1 MSLDWDLS
9 GIKNY
14 KELCWGPA
22 TDEEGYKLLNGV
34 TDGLIW
40 KTMSVGMGRITEKN
54 YEEFFM
60 RLCMIDVAT
69 EGGEGPLNTW
79 VTDEDGK
86 KVQVKGRTVQIKG
99 KSARDRWA
107 QKPSVNTPFYFIPK
121 KDFNEIPKEDR
132 EKIPKDADGV
142 FSTLKGRQK
151 YRGRLFVLEKRGLVE
166 LG

>member
-86 KVQVKGRTVQIKG
+86 KTRG
-99 KSARDRWA
+99 KRHY
-107 QKPSVNTPFYFIPK
+107 TL
-121 KDFNEIPKEDR
+121 KEVYDHIGLSTNVSSMTR
-132 EKIPKDADGV
+132 NQFKAKIWRFVEGEAKSLRNADKSMEVKDA
-142 FSTLKGRQK
+142 
-151 YRGRLFVLEKRGLVE
+151 
-166 LG
+166 